1 MNPNP
6 VTDGLPRSV
15 EVGGRR
21 VPIETGF
28 RRWIRI
34 MQAADDPRPHN
45 AVKVEAMLRL
55 AYGHPYPPEVGADRQ
70 GAVDA
75 ALDFLHFNEPAPP
88 PTERQRSKV
97 RKRTWDWSY
106 DAPYLIADFQRE
118 YGIDLT
124 DMGLDM
130 HWWRFWALFRGLGE
144 SSRSRDLIGIRQA
157 DEKGLGKAQKAD
169 LRERKRQAL
178 LPARNEEEARA
189 NTKIRW
195 SEQ

>member
-15 EVGGRR
+15 SIGGRQ

-28 RRWIRI
+28 RPWIRI
-34 MQAADDPRPHN
+34 MQAADDPRPLP
-45 AVKVEAMLRL
+45 AVKVEAILRL
-55 AYGHPYPPEVGADRQ
+55 AYGHPYPPEVGTDRQ

-75 ALDFLHFNEPAPP
+75 ALAFLHFNEPAPP
-88 PTERQRSKV
+88 STERQRSKAK
-97 RKRTWDWSY
+97 KRTWDWSY
-106 DAPYLIADFQRE
+106 DAPCLIADFQRE

-124 DMGLDM
+124 DGALDM

-144 SSRSRDLIGIRQA
+144 SSRSRELIGVRQA
-157 DEKGLGKAQKAD
+157 DEKGLSKAQKAN
-169 LRERKRQAL
+169 LRERKKQAL

-189 NTKIRW
+189 NTLIRW

>member
-1 MNPNP
+1 M
-6 VTDGLPRSV
+6 
-15 EVGGRR
+15 GGRR

-88 PTERQRSKV
+88 PTERQRSKAGN
-97 RKRTWDWSY
+97 RTWDWSY

-124 DMGLDM
+124 DPALDM
-130 HWWRFWALFRGLGE
+130 HWWRFWPLFRGLGD
-144 SSRSRDLIGIRQA
+144 SSLTMTAMAARGADPSEYEGDARRRLVERQ
-157 DEKGLGKAQKAD
+157 
-169 LRERKRQAL
+169 RELA
-178 LPARNEEEARA
+178 LPARTEEERLRL
-189 NTKIRW
+189 TSLLW
-195 SEQ
+195 GLDV